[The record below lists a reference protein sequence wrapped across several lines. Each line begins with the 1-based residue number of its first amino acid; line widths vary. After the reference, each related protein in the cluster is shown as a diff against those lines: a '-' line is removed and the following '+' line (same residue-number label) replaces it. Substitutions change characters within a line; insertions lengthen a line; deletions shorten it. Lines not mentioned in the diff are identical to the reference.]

1 MLEKVRKLKDL
12 IENRY
17 LTERYF
23 YGLIIKACLIL
34 ALPVLYIGRY
44 NHISGDCYWY
54 AYAVHKS
61 WQLTH
66 NLFTVWEHS
75 LATVAHY
82 YENWQGTFTSLFFF
96 TISPAAFGEQYAM
109 VVPYMMM
116 GMISIST
123 ILVFYVFLCTIFQ
136 FKRSSF
142 MVIAVTAIMMQF
154 QFMDSPAS
162 GLYWYNGAVHYVFMQ
177 GFAYMMIAF
186 SCLFFCSVAQGKKKR
201 TYLYLFLAVFNAF
214 MASGANYTTALFQME
229 MVLLLTAVMTICGV
243 RIRQKRCWL
252 YLSVTLV
259 SAVGFLVNITAPG
272 NAVRQG
278 LYEKKSI
285 WDTIVSSISYSA
297 FQMTQWV
304 SVYVVVT
311 LLILLPVILKAV
323 RGTRFTFPF
332 PLLVPAACYCIYASM
347 FAPGFYALGDVPF
360 DRNQNICK
368 MFFLI
373 SLIFCE
379 IYLCGWLVKK
389 GFLKRL
395 IPVRGRNLWYWVYQW
410 TEIAHSED
418 RKLDDSVARWY
429 GKTAIYENERNDA
442 PDRKALYSSYG
453 AYRDIRSGEA
463 YNFYQE
469 CRERIVRLKGD
480 EYDIVFQPYQ
490 WTDTLLYQGDLSE
503 DPWELSNYLMAE
515 WYGRESVRLE
525 RKSE

>member
-1 MLEKVRKLKDL
+1 MLEKIRKLKDL

-17 LTERYF
+17 LTEKYF
-23 YGLIIKACLIL
+23 YGLIIRACLIL

-44 NHISGDCYWY
+44 NHISGDCYWF

-75 LATVAHY
+75 LATVAYY

-201 TYLYLFLAVFNAF
+201 TYLYLILAVFNAF

-395 IPVRGRNLWYWVYQW
+395 IPVRGRNLWYWVICMGTGVVLCMVVFFSANRKTDLLSYAAWEAIASGEGGRWQQEYYIRLNEYVNNPDPVIYVDPYTTYVYPLWVYQW

-442 PDRKALYSSYG
+442 PDRK
-453 AYRDIRSGEA
+453 E
-463 YNFYQE
+463 E
-469 CRERIVRLKGD
+469 E
-480 EYDIVFQPYQ
+480 E
-490 WTDTLLYQGDLSE
+490 
-503 DPWELSNYLMAE
+503 
-515 WYGRESVRLE
+515 
-525 RKSE
+525 